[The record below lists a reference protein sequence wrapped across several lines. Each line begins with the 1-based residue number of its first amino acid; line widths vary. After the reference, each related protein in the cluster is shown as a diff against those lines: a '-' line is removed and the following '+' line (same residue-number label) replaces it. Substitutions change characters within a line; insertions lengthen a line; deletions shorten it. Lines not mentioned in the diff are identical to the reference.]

1 VAGRISQN
9 ILDDAANG
17 LTAVLILL
25 QYNLDHET
33 RLYILPVFTVH
44 V

>member
-1 VAGRISQN
+1 
-9 ILDDAANG
+9 
-17 LTAVLILL
+17 VLILL
-25 QYNLDHET
+25 QYNLDHES